1 MELMAK
7 DDTHLA
13 RVAALQYSSLE
24 VDNHCVVVNEVG
36 LCRYRLVCLRT
47 LGVLGVVTVGVI

>member
-1 MELMAK
+1 MAK